1 MHDDCSPSIC
11 VCVVYIRLPSLNS
24 PQEPQTFFTSKQYCY
39 CNIWRRRRRKSL
51 LASNFRLIHILCF
64 ISIAKWL
71 LSIFFNCKF
80 FCNVINSRLE
90 FKFILK
96 VTDSI
101 RSYKNKIFGLHTV
114 LFFGLPTNWRFYST
128 KNCSYSHELTH
139 FARWQSNLSNT
150 LFRSRSHF
158 ANGTLSASETSGC
171 FNHLY
176 SYTPSLNISD
186 DMSRLYITRSF
197 CILFKREPNYFVFL

>member
-1 MHDDCSPSIC
+1 MIVPQVFVFALYIF
-11 VCVVYIRLPSLNS
+11 VCRRS

-80 FCNVINSRLE
+80 FCNVINSRLV

-101 RSYKNKIFGLHTV
+101 RSCENKIFGLHSV
-114 LFFGLPTNWRFYST
+114 LFLGYQPIDVSTQPQTAHTHSSSHISLDDSPICQTHYFVLAHILPTEHWVRVRQAAVPTICIAAHRDST
-128 KNCSYSHELTH
+128 
-139 FARWQSNLSNT
+139 
-150 LFRSRSHF
+150 
-158 ANGTLSASETSGC
+158 
-171 FNHLY
+171 
-176 SYTPSLNISD
+176 
-186 DMSRLYITRSF
+186 
-197 CILFKREPNYFVFL
+197 